1 MRRFCLYWAGVLAA
15 RVLAAAV
22 LTIGLA
28 AGQGAAPEI
37 NAPYR
42 NPDYEKW
49 RQSFETESRE
59 VYQQRHAIVAAA
71 RTQPGMAV
79 ADVGAGT
86 GLFTRLFAAQ
96 VGAGGRVYAVDIARE
111 FIAGNLRR
119 AREAGHDNVIGIEST
134 QHDTRLPA
142 DAIDLVFICDA
153 YHHFEQPQAML
164 ASIRRALRPGGAL
177 VAVDFERIPGVSPDW
192 ILKHVR
198 AGKDEFRAEIE
209 AAGFRFVEE
218 VKLMRENYFLRFRA
232 G

>member
-1 MRRFCLYWAGVLAA
+1 MRRFCLFWAGVF
-15 RVLAAAV
+15 V
-22 LTIGLA
+22 IGLA

-42 NPDYEKW
+42 NPDYERW
-49 RQSFETESRE
+49 RQNLETESRE
-59 VYQQRHAIVAAA
+59 VYGRRHAIVEAA
-71 RTQPGMAV
+71 QPRSGMAV

-86 GLFTRLFAAQ
+86 GLFTRLFAAR

-111 FIAGNLRR
+111 FIDGNLRR

-153 YHHFEQPQAML
+153 YHHFEQPKAML
-164 ASIRRALRPGGAL
+164 ASIRRALRAGGTL
-177 VAVDFERIPGVSPDW
+177 VVVDFERIPGVSPDW

-198 AGKDEFRAEIE
+198 AGKNEFRAEIE

-232 G
+232 D